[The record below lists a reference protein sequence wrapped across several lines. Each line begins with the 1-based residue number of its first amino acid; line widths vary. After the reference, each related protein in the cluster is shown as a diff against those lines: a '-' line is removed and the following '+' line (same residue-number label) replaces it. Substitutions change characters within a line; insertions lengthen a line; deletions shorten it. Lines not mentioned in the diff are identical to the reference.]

1 MDLDKE
7 QSKLVLDLL
16 IKSGRVTE
24 DQVAELMTAK
34 PLTKGIAEAVD
45 LVHLMSCSA
54 NHGDDDDNPVPTGC
68 KYYREDSSED
78 PWEGPFHKLWT
89 RKTAEI
95 MGELHLDTDEKILTF
110 LRRAIE
116 LVGSIMQMKLD
127 YPECPRI
134 LKGFIGRQL

>member
-1 MDLDKE
+1 MELDEKS
-7 QSKLVLDLL
+7 SKLALDIL
-16 IKSGRVTE
+16 IKSGKITE
-24 DQVAELMTAK
+24 DQIAELMTAR

-45 LVHLMSCSA
+45 LIHLMSCNA
-54 NHGDDDDNPVPTGC
+54 NHDDEGVPTGC
-68 KYYREDSSED
+68 KYYWEDSDED

-89 RKTAEI
+89 RKTAEV

-110 LRRAIE
+110 LKRAIE

-127 YPECPRI
+127 YPECQRI